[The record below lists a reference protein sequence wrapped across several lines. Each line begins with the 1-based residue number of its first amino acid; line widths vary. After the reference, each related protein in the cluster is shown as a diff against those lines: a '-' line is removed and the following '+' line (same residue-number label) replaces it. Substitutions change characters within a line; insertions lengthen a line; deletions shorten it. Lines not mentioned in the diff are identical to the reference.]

1 MKIAVMGYGTIGSGV
16 VDVLRINKE
25 KITKRAGE
33 PVDVKYIL
41 PLSISWICVIFREIR
56 WKMPLYMIIRRS

>member
-16 VDVLRINKE
+16 VDELTR
-25 KITKRAGE
+25 KRSQSVRE
-33 PVDVKYIL
+33 NRLMSNIFL
-41 PLSISWICVIFREIR
+41 ICGNFREIR